1 MVSFL
6 RGGACGSL
14 TTPGAA
20 VAATVAVTIGPL
32 LLTMVATG
40 ALTAASVTI
49 ARVGIAAGVV
59 VCGVVVVVC
68 MGVDVGACIMVG
80 VGLAGDFC
88 TILLLFKL
96 ALALDGGAATMTELG
111 FAIVVVIALA
121 GTLVFV
127 VAIGVVVIA
136 AAALAAA
143 DTIVGG
149 TGGAEIGAA
158 VVGGG
163 PPPPPRD
170 VGAGVDVGG
179 RCMGGPCGVVNGGGG
194 G

>member
-14 TTPGAA
+14 TMLA
-20 VAATVAVTIGPL
+20 AATVAVTIGPF

-59 VCGVVVVVC
+59 VCGVVVC
-68 MGVDVGACIMVG
+68 MDVGVGVCIMVG
-80 VGLAGDFC
+80 VGIDDDFC
-88 TILLLFKL
+88 TILLLFRL

-111 FAIVVVIALA
+111 FAMVVIIALA
-121 GTLVFV
+121 GMLAFV

-136 AAALAAA
+136 AALIAA

-149 TGGAEIGAA
+149 TGGTEIVTA

-163 PPPPPRD
+163 QPPPRD
-170 VGAGVDVGG
+170 DGVDVGG
-179 RCMGGPCGVVNGGGG
+179 RCIGGPCGVVSGGGG